1 MPQSTPVL
9 RALGLMSG
17 TSLDGVDAALVETEG
32 HTIAAI
38 GAARTYPYSSSLR
51 ERLRRALGGRQPVK
65 AVERDMTLAH
75 AAAVSALLKE
85 AGLTPAGVDVIGF
98 HGQTL
103 VHRPRE
109 GFTWQIGDGELL
121 AQRTK
126 IDVVGDFRSADVA
139 AGGEGAPFVPIF
151 HAALAAHLPRPLAV
165 LNVGGVANVTWIGP
179 QADTGAAGRGLLAFD
194 TGPGNALID
203 DWMLARQ
210 GTACDAGGT
219 AAAAGHV
226 DLAALAA
233 LMSHVYFSRPPPKSL
248 DRNAF
253 DPAPVAGLS
262 TQDGAAT
269 LTAFTAHSVAA
280 AAPHFPAPPRAWIV
294 TGGGRRN
301 PTLIA
306 MLRAALGAEVR
317 TAEEHGWNGD
327 ALEAQAFAFLAVRS
341 LRGLPLSFPSTTGV
355 TRPML
360 GGRLFRKP

>member
-1 MPQSTPVL
+1 
-9 RALGLMSG
+9 
-17 TSLDGVDAALVETEG
+17 
-32 HTIAAI
+32 
-38 GAARTYPYSSSLR
+38 
-51 ERLRRALGGRQPVK
+51 
-65 AVERDMTLAH
+65 
-75 AAAVSALLKE
+75 
-85 AGLTPAGVDVIGF
+85 
-98 HGQTL
+98 
-103 VHRPRE
+103 
-109 GFTWQIGDGELL
+109 
-121 AQRTK
+121 
-126 IDVVGDFRSADVA
+126 
-139 AGGEGAPFVPIF
+139 
-151 HAALAAHLPRPLAV
+151 
-165 LNVGGVANVTWIGP
+165 
-179 QADTGAAGRGLLAFD
+179 LAFD

-210 GTACDAGGT
+210 GAACDAGGT
-219 AAAAGHV
+219 AAAAGRV
-226 DLAALAA
+226 DQAALAA

-262 TQDGAAT
+262 MQDGAAT
-269 LTAFTAHSVAA
+269 LTAFTAQSVAA
-280 AAPHFPAPPRAWIV
+280 ATRHFTAPPRAWIV

-355 TRPML
+355 ARPMS